1 MKMIDYTK
9 AGYISAIQFVMG
21 AWFGPSILM
30 ALISGLLTAFV
41 LYLFSDDIEFNDSS
55 DEQDNED
62 SENDEEN
69 SEEIAKTR
77 EDLKNK

>member
-9 AGYISAIQFVMG
+9 AGYISVIQFVMG

-55 DEQDNED
+55 DEQDNE
-62 SENDEEN
+62 ET
-69 SEEIAKTR
+69 AKTR
-77 EDLKNK
+77 EELKNK

>member
-1 MKMIDYTK
+1 MRMIDYTK

-62 SENDEEN
+62 SEN
-69 SEEIAKTR
+69 SEETTKTR
-77 EDLKNK
+77 EELKDK

>member
-1 MKMIDYTK
+1 MRMIDYTK

-41 LYLFSDDIEFNDSS
+41 LYLFSDDIKFDNSS
-55 DEQDNED
+55 DEQNNKDT
-62 SENDEEN
+62 ENDEEN
-69 SEEIAKTR
+69 SEETTKTR
-77 EDLKNK
+77 EELKNK

>member
-9 AGYISAIQFVMG
+9 AGYISVIQFVMC
-21 AWFGPSILM
+21 AWFGPSMLM
-30 ALISGLLTAFV
+30 AFISGLLTTFV

-62 SENDEEN
+62 NEDSENIEETT
-69 SEEIAKTR
+69 KTR
-77 EDLKNK
+77 EELKNK